1 MYFAIKNNK
10 VVLAHRELN
19 IVQSVSPDSV
29 IEQAES
35 SVVNCAYP
43 EKLKVVDGV
52 VCDKSNGEITSEEN
66 QKKKDAIKELPKS
79 WIRKKLRMLGKE
91 EAADAILDANLQ
103 MKKDYNDSVIIYVDD
118 ANLLAVL
125 SAIGVTVDQI
135 LEDYEA

>member
-1 MYFAIKNNK
+1 LE
-10 VVLAHRELN
+10 V
-19 IVQSVSPDSV
+19 VQSISPDSV

-66 QKKKDAIKELPKS
+66 QKKKSAIKELRKLHIVDRLITLGKINEGIAALNADS
-79 WIRKKLRMLGKE
+79 IKKLRWDS
-91 EAADAILDANLQ
+91 AQ
-103 MKKDYNDSVIIYVDD
+103 MIKVDD
-118 ANLLAVL
+118 TDFLALL
-125 SAIGVTVDQI
+125 SAIGVTVDEI